1 MSEWKT
7 YRLEE
12 LCTAKGSYGIGAPAV
27 AYDANKYTYLRITDI
42 NDDGT
47 LNRNGLMSVD
57 DEHAEDYI
65 LKENDIVF
73 ARTGNSTGRT
83 YFYDGQDGE
92 LVYAGFLIKFSLDS
106 EKVNPRI
113 LKYYTHSQPY
123 YNWVRSFDTG
133 GTRGNINAKVFGAM
147 PITLPPRRQQDRIV
161 EILKPLDE
169 KSN

>member
-65 LKENDIVF
+65 LKYSFCPNREQYRQNI
-73 ARTGNSTGRT
+73 
-83 YFYDGQDGE
+83 
-92 LVYAGFLIKFSLDS
+92 FL
-106 EKVNPRI
+106 
-113 LKYYTHSQPY
+113 
-123 YNWVRSFDTG
+123 
-133 GTRGNINAKVFGAM
+133 
-147 PITLPPRRQQDRIV
+147 
-161 EILKPLDE
+161 
-169 KSN
+169 